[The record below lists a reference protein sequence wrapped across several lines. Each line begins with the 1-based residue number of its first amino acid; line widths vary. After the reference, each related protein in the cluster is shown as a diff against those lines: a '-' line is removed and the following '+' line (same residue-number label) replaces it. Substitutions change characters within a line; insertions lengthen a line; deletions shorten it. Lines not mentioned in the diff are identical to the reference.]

1 MDGLCVAS
9 TGSSCCGSGAALSSS
24 SAALHISIE
33 IHTEA
38 TAVQPSNEF
47 ISDAERQQYG
57 IETNLLKLLALPWEQ
72 CPWPA
77 VRLRMLRL
85 AIEGAEIYAYRPAF
99 SKNWVIWYPLDGE
112 NAHKDGRMSPREWAI
127 LHGYAVPE
135 IETTGQEGA

>member
-1 MDGLCVAS
+1 MYAIP
-9 TGSSCCGSGAALSSS
+9 CCGSGAALSSS

-33 IHTEA
+33 IHTGA

-85 AIEGAEIYAYRPAF
+85 AIEGAEIYAYRPTHQEE
-99 SKNWVIWYPLDGE
+99 WVIWFPLDRNRE
-112 NAHKDGRMSPREWAI
+112 ARMSPRAWA
-127 LHGYAVPE
+127 LSQGYALPDE
-135 IETTGQEGA
+135 QPDEQEGE